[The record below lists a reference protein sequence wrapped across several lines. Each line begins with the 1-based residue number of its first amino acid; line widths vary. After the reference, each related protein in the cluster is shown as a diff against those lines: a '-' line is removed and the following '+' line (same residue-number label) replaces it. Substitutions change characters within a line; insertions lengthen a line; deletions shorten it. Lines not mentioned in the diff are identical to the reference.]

1 MGEGGREVERSGG
14 GKRRNQD
21 LSSLDQDGERRM
33 AGHRE
38 TTQRDPEEKGRK
50 KKRLQ
55 LVN

>member
-1 MGEGGREVERSGG
+1 MGEGGREDERSGG
-14 GKRRNQD
+14 GKRRDQD

-38 TTQRDPEEKGRK
+38 TTQRDPEEGG